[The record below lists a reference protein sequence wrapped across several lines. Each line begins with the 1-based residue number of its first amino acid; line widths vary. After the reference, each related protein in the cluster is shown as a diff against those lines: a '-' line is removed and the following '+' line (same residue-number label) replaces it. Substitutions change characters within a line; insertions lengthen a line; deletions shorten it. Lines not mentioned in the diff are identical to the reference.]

1 MVSLPAKQT
10 GSCVRPNAPIIPG
23 MDNSFAALDSP
34 PPGSGRRYPR
44 YPVQIPIAVT
54 VAEEGAGRE
63 AGDSEPPLSTVSLHD
78 ISLTGF
84 YFTSPRAYPIDS
96 PIELHVALAGQ
107 SFRIKAMVQRSKAAQ
122 DGPQAAHGTAVL
134 FVRGGDIHPFLAA
147 VAAHL
152 HRWPHAESAAAE
164 GVAPETRG

>member
-1 MVSLPAKQT
+1 
-10 GSCVRPNAPIIPG
+10 
-23 MDNSFAALDSP
+23 MDDSFAALDGP

-54 VAEEGAGRE
+54 VAEEDA
-63 AGDSEPPLSTVSLHD
+63 PVVSLHD

-84 YFTSPRAYPIDS
+84 YFTSARAYAVGSPID
-96 PIELHVALAGQ
+96 LHVALAGHDYRVCA
-107 SFRIKAMVQRSKAAQ
+107 SVQRSEAMR
-122 DGPQAAHGTAVL
+122 DGPEAAHGTAVL

-152 HRWPHAESAAAE
+152 HRWPHAESAAVE
-164 GVAPETRG
+164 GVALETRG

>member
-1 MVSLPAKQT
+1 MDDSL
-10 GSCVRPNAPIIPG
+10 
-23 MDNSFAALDSP
+23 AALDSP
-34 PPGSGRRYPR
+34 PPDSGRRYPR
-44 YPVQIPIAVT
+44 YPVQIPIHVT
-54 VAEEGAGRE
+54 VIEEGAGRDV
-63 AGDSEPPLSTVSLHD
+63 AASEPPSSTVSLHD

-84 YFTSPRAYPIDS
+84 YFTSPRVYPMDS

-107 SFRIKAMVQRSKAAQ
+107 SFRIKALVQRSKEAQ
-122 DGPQAAHGTAVL
+122 DGPEAAHGTAVL

-164 GVAPETRG
+164 GVALETRG